1 MTIRRSFHLVYGALM
16 LLAVALAV
24 LGVLLFKNQKQ
35 FVASE
40 ENRFRSFVLAEELRQ
55 SGEHL
60 TQFARAYVVTGDARF
75 RQYFRDVIA
84 IRNGEAPIPE
94 HYERIYW
101 DYLAAGRPFP
111 RGYSPAVPLLA
122 LMRQA
127 GVTGPEFAK
136 LAQAEANSDALARRE
151 DSAMY
156 ARDGLYDD
164 GTGHFTRRGPP
175 DPALAIR
182 LTHDQAYHNAI
193 ADVRIPIDE
202 FFGMLDRRTAATV
215 AVYSRRG
222 SALLDAILGICAV
235 MIALKLAMFVAA
247 RRRIWTPVAALQGQ
261 VQDVATDLE
270 RLAETTA
277 GIARGERDRTSVVG
291 AKPLR
296 PRTTDEIG
304 HLMQQHDDMI
314 GRLQDTG
321 SSIASLTARQ
331 TARFD
336 QLFDQAPEAIVLL
349 DAEDRVVRINAEF
362 TRLFGYPPEEAV
374 GQALNDL
381 VVPDGV
387 SDGATQTKVRS
398 LRHTKTR
405 VSFDVVRRRK
415 DGSQLHVSVLGVP
428 VDVTSAEIHG
438 LAIYRDV
445 TERIEAERDRRN
457 AAAALLEARAELAHV
472 TRATTMG
479 EFAASIAHEVNQP
492 LAAVVANADAC
503 RRWLGRSVPDLEE
516 AKAALERISRDGK
529 RASDVIAGMRSLLQ
543 RTPTE
548 FAMLDLA
555 GVVRDVL
562 DLVGPEVARQ
572 RVVLQRSLAAGL
584 PPVRGDRVQ
593 LQQVVL
599 NLTTNAIQAMSGVTG
614 RPRELRI
621 ALSRGD
627 IDGAPALVVAVRDN
641 GVGFAPDVG
650 ARLFAAFYTTK
661 PDGLGMGLAISRS
674 IVEAHGGRLWAA
686 PNPDHGATFQFA
698 LPLGG

>member
-16 LLAVALAV
+16 ALAIAVAV
-24 LGVLLFKNQKQ
+24 LGVLLFMNQKQ

-60 TQFARAYVVTGDARF
+60 TQFARAYVVTGDPRF

-84 IRNGEAPIPE
+84 IRNGEKPTPE

-111 RGYSPAVPLLA
+111 RGYTPAVPLLT

-127 GVTGPEFAK
+127 GVTQAEFAK
-136 LAQAEANSDALARRE
+136 LAQAEVNSDALANRE

-164 GTGHFTRRGPP
+164 GSGHFTRRGPP
-175 DPALAIR
+175 DPVLAIR
-182 LTHDQAYHNAI
+182 LTHDQAYHDAI
-193 ADVRIPIDE
+193 ADVRIPIDQ
-202 FFGMLDRRTAATV
+202 FFAMLDARTAATV
-215 AVYSRRG
+215 SVYSRRG
-222 SALLDAILGICAV
+222 SAYLDAILGICAV
-235 MIALKLAMFVAA
+235 MIALKVAMFAAA

-261 VQDVATDLE
+261 VRHVAADLE

-277 GIARGERDRTSVVG
+277 GIARGDRDRTFVVR
-291 AKPLR
+291 AQPLR

-314 GRLQDTG
+314 DRLQDTG
-321 SSIASLTARQ
+321 SSIATLTARQ
-331 TARFD
+331 TERFD
-336 QLFDQAPEAIVLL
+336 QLFDQAPEGIVLL
-349 DAEDRVVRINAEF
+349 DAEDRVVRINDEF
-362 TRLFGYPPEEAV
+362 TRLFGYPPAEAV
-374 GQALNDL
+374 GRALNDL

-387 SDGATQTKVRS
+387 VDGATQTKVRN

-415 DGSQLHVSVLGVP
+415 DGTLLHVSVLGVP
-428 VDVTSAEIHG
+428 VDVTSADIHG

-445 TERIEAERDRRN
+445 TERIEAERDRRQ

-503 RRWLGRSVPDLEE
+503 RRWLDRRVPDLAE
-516 AKAALERISRDGK
+516 AKAALARITRDGK
-529 RASDVIAGMRSLLQ
+529 RAGDVIAGMRSLLQ
-543 RTPTE
+543 RAPTV
-548 FAMLDLA
+548 FTGLDLA

-572 RVVLQRSLAAGL
+572 RVVLHRALAADL
-584 PPVRGDRVQ
+584 PAVRGDRIQ

-614 RPRELRI
+614 RTRELWIDLRSG
-621 ALSRGD
+621 A
-627 IDGAPALVVAVRDN
+627 IDGAPAAVVTVRDN
-641 GVGFAPDVG
+641 GAGFAADEA
-650 ARLFAAFYTTK
+650 ARLFTAFYTTK
-661 PDGLGMGLAISRS
+661 ADGLGMGLAISRS

-698 LPLGG
+698 LPQGG